1 MKIAAL
7 GDQFTIQALR
17 LMGIDGT
24 VAATAEEAAAALD
37 DLVEPDT
44 VILVT
49 ESAANLVRAK
59 VEKLKIARQNHVVLE
74 IPSLSGV
81 PHQAEDIARL
91 VSQAIGVKV

>member
-17 LMGIDGT
+17 LMGIAGT

-37 DLVEPDT
+37 EAVEPDT

-49 ESAANLVRAK
+49 ESAANLIRAR
-59 VEKLKIARQNHVVLE
+59 VDGLKTARQNYIVLE
-74 IPSLSGV
+74 IPSLHGV